1 MSLVRGDEEQRW
13 VPTHVQVT
21 VLRARGLRAKG
32 KHGTSDVYTIIQLGK
47 EKYSTCVME
56 KTTDPEW
63 GEECSFELQP
73 GILEEGGRDA
83 YPPGSG
89 DLTLTVM
96 HRALIGLDVFLGQA
110 VIQLDKAFQERICKK
125 NQWYRLHSKTGKK
138 EKERGELQLNVQ
150 FTRHNLTASMYDL
163 SMKDKPL
170 SAFDKLRERIR
181 VKKRSNE
188 EDSSSAIVAGG
199 YGSLVRV
206 RGRLPSDGGGEEDY
220 EDDEGGEARRS
231 KMRSFFLRGKL
242 RKSSDTRS
250 STSLGSESSESSSRG
265 GSLSPTAGISVVVSD
280 LSNSPNHTVA
290 PSPQVSPVRHMYTNE
305 MCDFSLPVPHPMSSE
320 KDTLILL
327 PSVCLNGNPVET
339 SPLTHHPPSII
350 LQQPKLESTKPE
362 TQSGQP
368 QAVELP
374 AQPKK
379 TQPTEPK
386 SQTST
391 EIKLSKTAS
400 KPRPEPQL
408 SALGLIPKG
417 SNLSRSLQ
425 NLSPRVEERQ
435 NGGPADGR
443 RWSFDKPGEE
453 EKAAIVAAL
462 ESAGRVTN
470 ESVMETVKPVGER
483 ETQSKKRKGLFS
495 HGKGESPGKGPIRS
509 KEEAEHAQQ
518 LVEGKHK
525 GWFSSKDAHSK
536 PSTLVSPKSDYHC
549 PIAPFTFSDPSQ
561 NMDDK
566 HAIPPPFSEANP
578 LFPPVEQDL
587 FFQEFPSDIP
597 LTPAVPTLSS
607 SVHFQSE
614 STSSWFDGNLTPDL
628 LRIDINGHSGIS
640 KENVPIDSF
649 ISNLETQ
656 TDEDDFGMFAE
667 DRLKSSEKVN
677 ETENFVTTPTVL
689 MKPNN
694 QEPSGDLDSLT
705 MLDTKDLTYLEKT
718 ASAGTSTG
726 EMSKETPAHTPQ
738 VSGSEG
744 NSNSNMPDLTGPEV
758 FGFPGFAPDVSEIS
772 LPENSSLEFSE
783 LNALAR
789 PYPVLPHVS
798 QNAHTATEDHPEI
811 RLTSPNAQSS
821 VTQPSLGEA
830 EFFST
835 KLITS
840 ELSEDAGVTPEVSK
854 DVEFPKD
861 MKSVEDPVPCSTDVS
876 SGDTEEQSKV
886 TSDSTSRELDHQ
898 PIDPCQSPKSD
909 IIPNNINH
917 SNEGFLESNASL
929 IDFTEPSGIH
939 ISSALSSPMSAALLV
954 PMKND
959 DNSGAVTN
967 TKTQNE
973 SKDGLLEIEEK
984 EISVL
989 GNLNDIPSSPALSK
1003 AVFDNINVDEQ
1014 KACEFPNSPSKDVLT
1029 DDVLSNIDGGQEVK
1043 QSNGQAVPVG
1053 HFNPNIGVKLETSED
1068 LFIPDSGSVLFHT
1081 MDKSADSEQ
1090 YLTCVSQRDSI
1101 SPSLEL
1107 TQDAMPER
1115 DQSGEDASQFGPLPN
1130 HIAVPDIMP
1139 KNDTSINDCEPN
1151 QVTVEH
1157 LKPQKALPKNGD
1169 VLLNNC
1175 EPSVDIPQNA
1185 SPKDMM
1191 PKMDISQDLIAEL
1204 EAQLAPLKTE
1214 TCLIDNCETSPFEL
1228 NTLHSEQSA
1237 RRESEVKLHFI
1248 DFTDP
1253 NVCVSNTASEQTS
1266 SITQDLVITD
1276 LNLQNIFVP
1285 QHNTCPVTRPES
1297 AETRNGLES
1306 HIKPAESL
1314 NKMHVTPA
1322 VTPDLFSVNWP
1333 PLSQQHPSAFDPQ
1346 TLASTD
1352 NHSPYFPSSVF
1363 DLSPV
1368 ASSTP
1373 QVAVGS
1379 NAWPEQFPFPIIP
1392 PTAEELWPDPAFTAS
1407 NNHFLLEK
1415 TQTTN
1420 LQSSPHPVKPLTP
1433 PDDKKSEG
1441 RSVLDK
1447 LKSTIHSGRSHH
1459 SDQEAD
1465 KKLLVEGGGSYYH
1478 LNHSELVNLLIQR
1491 DTELKREREEFER
1504 RGTLL
1509 EKREMELKKMKVV
1522 IRDLEDYI
1530 DTLLVRIMEQTPML
1544 LQVRSRMK

>member
-1 MSLVRGDEEQRW
+1 MRFSRHLEKQR
-13 VPTHVQVT
+13 
-21 VLRARGLRAKG
+21 A
-32 KHGTSDVYTIIQLGK
+32 SQL
-47 EKYSTCVME
+47 S
-56 KTTDPEW
+56 
-63 GEECSFELQP
+63 SS
-73 GILEEGGRDA
+73 R
-83 YPPGSG
+83 
-89 DLTLTVM
+89 
-96 HRALIGLDVFLGQA
+96 
-110 VIQLDKAFQERICKK
+110 
-125 NQWYRLHSKTGKK
+125 WYRLHSKTGKK

-231 KMRSFFLRGKL
+231 KMRSFFLRGRL

-280 LSNSPNHTVA
+280 LSNSPSNSSNLTADSPDHTVA
-290 PSPQVSPVRHMYTNE
+290 PSPQVSPVRHVYTNE

-362 TQSGQP
+362 TQ
-368 QAVELP
+368 AIELP
-374 AQPKK
+374 TQPKK

-408 SALGLIPKG
+408 SSLGLIQKG
-417 SNLSRSLQ
+417 SALSRSLQ
-425 NLSPRVEERQ
+425 NLSPRGEERQ
-435 NGGPADGR
+435 NVGPADGR

-462 ESAGRVTN
+462 EYAGRVTD

-483 ETQSKKRKGLFS
+483 DTQSKKRRGLFS
-495 HGKGESPGKGPIRS
+495 HGKGESPGKGPIRN

-536 PSTLVSPKSDYHC
+536 PSS
-549 PIAPFTFSDPSQ
+549 I
-561 NMDDK
+561 
-566 HAIPPPFSEANP
+566 
-578 LFPPVEQDL
+578 
-587 FFQEFPSDIP
+587 
-597 LTPAVPTLSS
+597 
-607 SVHFQSE
+607 HFQSE

-628 LRIDINGHSGIS
+628 LRIDIKGHSGIS
-640 KENVPIDSF
+640 KEDVPIDPF

-656 TDEDDFGMFAE
+656 TDADDFGMFAE

-694 QEPSGDLDSLT
+694 QEPSGDSDSLT

-726 EMSKETPAHTPQ
+726 EMSKETPAHAPQ

-744 NSNSNMPDLTGPEV
+744 KSNSNIPDLTSPEV
-758 FGFPGFAPDVSEIS
+758 FGFPEFSPNVSEIS

-789 PYPVLPHVS
+789 PYPVLPRVS

-811 RLTSPNAQSS
+811 CLTSQNAQSS
-821 VTQPSLGEA
+821 VIQPSLAEA

-840 ELSEDAGVTPEVSK
+840 ELSEDARVTPEVSK
-854 DVEFPKD
+854 DIEFAKD
-861 MKSVEDPVPCSTDVS
+861 MKSVEDPVPCCTDVS
-876 SGDTEEQSKV
+876 SGDTEEPSKV

-954 PMKND
+954 PMKNE

-967 TKTQNE
+967 TKSQNE
-973 SKDGLLEIEEK
+973 SKYGLPKIEEN
-984 EISVL
+984 EILVL
-989 GNLNDIPSSPALSK
+989 GNVNDIPSSPALSK
-1003 AVFDNINVDEQ
+1003 AVFDQINVDGQE
-1014 KACEFPNSPSKDVLT
+1014 ACVFPNSPSKDVLN
-1029 DDVLSNIDGGQEVK
+1029 DDVLSNINGGQEVK
-1043 QSNGQAVPVG
+1043 QSNGQAIPEG

-1068 LFIPDSGSVLFHT
+1068 LFIPDSESVLFHT
-1081 MDKSADSEQ
+1081 MYKSADSEQ

-1115 DQSGEDASQFGPLPN
+1115 DQSGEDASQFGSLPN

-1139 KNDTSINDCEPN
+1139 KNDTSINDREPN
-1151 QVTVEH
+1151 QVIVEH

-1175 EPSVDIPQNA
+1175 DPSVDIPQYA
-1185 SPKDMM
+1185 SPKDTM

-1214 TCLIDNCETSPFEL
+1214 TCLVDNCETSPFEL
-1228 NTLHSEQSA
+1228 NTFHSERSA

-1248 DFTDP
+1248 DLTDP
-1253 NVCVSNTASEQTS
+1253 NVCVSNSASEQTS

-1276 LNLQNIFVP
+1276 LYLQNIFVP
-1285 QHNTCPVTRPES
+1285 QHITRPES

-1333 PLSQQHPSAFDPQ
+1333 PLSQQHPSDPQ
-1346 TLASTD
+1346 TLATTD
-1352 NHSPYFPSSVF
+1352 NHSPYFPPSVF

-1407 NNHFLLEK
+1407 NNPFLPEK
-1415 TQTTN
+1415 TQTIN
-1420 LQSSPHPVKPLTP
+1420 HQSSPHPVKPLTP

-1491 DTELKREREEFER
+1491 DTELKREKEEFER
-1504 RGTLL
+1504 RGALL
-1509 EKREMELKKMKVV
+1509 EKREMELKKMKAV